1 MGWKSDN
8 DAKIDPSGIKQ
19 HFTDISFKVHCCRY
33 WKLFEW
39 EFNNLSFP
47 FWRLYY
53 NTTEGAIVSYDGRRV
68 NLNADKI
75 VLIPPYTSF
84 STSLRNRSKEKLS
97 GNRIESE
104 EELAHLDELK
114 MVDHLFIHFNLGFQ
128 YDTLHSAIYEFET
141 DNQIK
146 ELADSIRLS
155 LIKNHIDLNFD
166 ITLKIYLLILLLLSK
181 IPSEQWEKRNIDHR
195 VIRIINFIDRHYSES
210 LSNDY
215 LARQASMSPNSFLR
229 LFKSY
234 TGTTLQQFVQ
244 QKRIE
249 KAVLMMHN
257 SCESIE
263 EISEKCGFSERQ
275 HFSKVFRRI
284 TGMSPAYYRKKQVI

>member
-1 MGWKSDN
+1 MGWKSAD

-33 WKLFEW
+33 WKLYEW

-53 NTTEGAIVSYDGRRV
+53 NTREGAAVSYEGRKV
-68 NLNADKI
+68 NLNAEKI
-75 VLIPPYTSF
+75 VLIPPYTPF
-84 STSLRNRSKEKLS
+84 STSLRNGSKEKLS

-104 EELAHLDELK
+104 EELAHLKELE

-128 YDTLHSAIYEFET
+128 FDTLHSGIYEFET

-146 ELADSIRLS
+146 ELADNVRLS
-155 LIKNHIDLNFD
+155 LIHNNTDLDFD
-166 ITLKIYLLILLLLSK
+166 VTMRIYLLILLLLSK
-181 IPSEQWEKRNIDHR
+181 IPVEQWKKRNIDHR
-195 VIRIINFIDRHYSES
+195 VIRTINFIDRHYPES
-210 LSNDY
+210 LSNDF
-215 LARQASMSPNSFLR
+215 LARQETMSANSFLR

-257 SCESIE
+257 SNDSIE
-263 EISEKCGFSERQ
+263 SISEKCGFSERQ

-284 TGMSPAYYRKKQVI
+284 TGVSPAYYRKKQVI